1 MYELY
6 IVTKHTSWDWWDSL
20 LPQFNTTNNDFLAWQ
35 RQITESSTA
44 KSYNF
49 SINGLTNGVAIDRW
63 TFLTK
68 EDLIEFYN
76 NYSSNDSTVNYNRA
90 YPWNVM
96 MDLINQAGVSIRI
109 YSIDPNGIEEVIY
122 DNQSLLG

>member
-6 IVTKHTSWDWWDSL
+6 IVTTHTSWNWWFTFL
-20 LPQFNTTNNDFLAWQ
+20 KQFNITNGDFLAWQ
-35 RQITESSTA
+35 RQITEASTA

-49 SINGLTNGVAIDRW
+49 SMNEVAKSIGTDRW
-63 TFLTK
+63 TFSTK

-76 NYSSNDSTVNYNRA
+76 NYSSDDSAVNYNRA

-96 MDLINQAGVSIRI
+96 MDLINQAGVGIKI
-109 YSIDPNGIEEVIY
+109 YSLDPSGVEEVLY
-122 DNQSLLG
+122 NNQSLLG